1 MPSGLTRPLMPS
13 WETKADEA
21 RFVRLVRERDGFV
34 CRMER
39 RRGRSWQPCLRHAQ
53 DTAHIICRRECGRE
67 AFNPLVGIRA
77 CRRCHDA
84 YDRHEPGV
92 RVPPQRFAAA
102 FRLVSAHSKVAPRAT
117 RSAM

>member
-1 MPSGLTRPLMPS
+1 MPASLTRPLIAQFA
-13 WETKADEA
+13 TKSAEA

-39 RRGRSWQPCLRHAQ
+39 RRGRGWRPCLRHAQ

-67 AFNPLVGIRA
+67 VFHPLVGIRA

-84 YDRHEPGV
+84 YDLHRAGV
-92 RVPPQRFAAA
+92 RVPPARFAAA
-102 FRLVSAHSKVAPRAT
+102 FRLVVARSKVSPRV
-117 RSAM
+117 S